1 MNTYLI
7 ISLLI
12 PIALLFWII
21 IQSYRNAFKIR
32 SLKNQIA
39 NLSLAQKN
47 SFSVLIQQ
55 FDSRLTNLFNEEK
68 KQISDLIN
76 RINFISEEF
85 NGLNESILVVQD
97 NLIKELKLNSKA
109 SLNSIQNDMAF
120 FFSKQENNQK
130 EFQRSLNDSIASIH
144 KHLNEISEPLK
155 ELAEAEAQT
164 IIKKGQANRTLYHR
178 IEILNKTIA
187 NLQSTLDLTIKEL
200 NAKKMELDELK
211 SLSQSYIN
219 SLYHEIDF
227 IRNWMDK
234 NGLPLNSLDKEL
246 NLHFHQNVPS
256 HELNKII
263 NQKSLKESINA

>member
-1 MNTYLI
+1 MNTYLL

-32 SLKNQIA
+32 ALKNQIA

-47 SFSVLIQQ
+47 SFSTLIQQ

-85 NGLNESILVVQD
+85 NSLNESILAIQD
-97 NLIKELKLNSKA
+97 NLIKELELNSKI
-109 SLNSIQNDMAF
+109 SFNRLDS
-120 FFSKQENNQK
+120 NQK
-130 EFQRSLNDSIASIH
+130 DFQRSLNNSIASIH

-155 ELAEAEAQT
+155 ELAEAQAQT
-164 IIKKGQANRTLYHR
+164 IIKKGHANRTLYHR

-200 NAKKMELDELK
+200 NDKKMELDELK

-246 NLHFHQNVPS
+246 NLYFHQNVPS
-256 HELNKII
+256 HELDKII